1 MRTSR
6 IAAPVALLLAL
17 AACSDQAGTDP
28 MAPPPGNDN
37 PQVLELDA
45 APMAWRGG
53 HRRADLVEAVETWN
67 DNIARFSL
75 LAATNPPAESRIQ
88 AMANTTMHDVMNAV
102 QRRYEPYAY
111 DGHVTRPLSVEAAIA
126 TGAYEVLASLG
137 AELPAPAA
145 LDFITQAYHDYMAA
159 LDQCD
164 EVTRGVQLGHEAAT
178 AMVALRAND
187 GSAGPAAVMFTS
199 TGEPGKF
206 RSTVGTATA
215 LTGPRSIPQWGNIRP
230 FVLASG
236 SQFRAPPMYGAATVE
251 AAVRTPQ
258 YLADYDEVKRLGGIV
273 SERTQEQTDIA
284 YYWLGGD
291 PHTWNDAARSLGA
304 KRHLNAWRLARLVAH
319 VSLARADAMISGYEA
334 AYYYDFWR
342 PITAIRLGNLDPAT
356 PGDPTWQVSTFSLG
370 SNGPTPPFP
379 SHSAVTL
386 VAAAAGAQAILA
398 DLDGPTGFTWESP
411 KLPGQ
416 PRSFRSVQEALRE
429 SAVARVYGGSFFRQ
443 ATEAGMDQGRQVG
456 RYVAAHSLQRVH
468 GHDDD

>member
-1 MRTSR
+1 MRTAR
-6 IAAPVALLLAL
+6 LAVPVALLLTL
-17 AACSDQAGTDP
+17 AACSDQPATDPTAPLLGTDS
-28 MAPPPGNDN
+28 
-37 PQVLELDA
+37 PQILELDA

-53 HRRADLVEAVETWN
+53 HRRADLVDAVETWN

-75 LAATNPPAESRIQ
+75 LAATNPPTESRIQ
-88 AMANTTMHDVMNAV
+88 AMANTTMHDVLNAV
-102 QRRYEPYAY
+102 QRRFEPYAY
-111 DGHVTRPLSVEAAIA
+111 DGHVSRPLSVEAAIA
-126 TGAYEVLASLG
+126 TGVYDVLASIG
-137 AELPAPAA
+137 AGLPTPAA
-145 LDFITQAYHDYMAA
+145 LEFITQAHTDYMAA
-159 LDQCD
+159 LDHCD
-164 EVTRGVQLGHEAAT
+164 EVTRGVELGHDAAA
-178 AMVALRAND
+178 AMLALRADD
-187 GSAGPAAVMFTS
+187 GSAGPAAVVFTS
-199 TGEPGKF
+199 TGEPGRF

-215 LTGPRSIPQWGNIRP
+215 LTGPRAIPQWGNIRP

-251 AAVRTPQ
+251 AAVQTPR
-258 YLADYDEVKRLGGIV
+258 YLADYAEVKRLGGLV

-291 PHTWNDAARSLGA
+291 PQTWNVAARSLAA
-304 KRHLNAWRLARLVAH
+304 KRHLDAWRLARLVAH

-334 AYYYDFWR
+334 AYFYDFWR

-411 KLPGQ
+411 KLPGK
-416 PRSFRSVQEALRE
+416 PRSFRSVQAAVRE
-429 SAVARVYGGSFFRQ
+429 SAVARIYGGSFFRQ
-443 ATEAGMDQGRQVG
+443 ATEAGMAQGEAVG
-456 RYVAAHSLQRVH
+456 RYVTTNSLQRVH
-468 GHDDD
+468 GQDDD